1 MDCGSGQLV
10 GSRSPAC
17 NPSERAGRDVVAE
30 VGRGWSGEGSG
41 AEMLRAPQV
50 IFPSA
55 DSPVPR
61 LTCARGRGAAGR
73 VQPAVPLG
81 PGVPGPAGP
90 ALSTS
95 CAAGERAEPG
105 PGGLR
110 RRLRG
115 RRAGHSLGTC
125 CSAAASPGR
134 ARCVTALPRSAC
146 VHVTRLVVRAGVR
159 PRILSTLP
167 PAPMPDSLLRL
178 SPSSA
183 ASSRK
188 PSEKSRACGNLFVD
202 RRPHPLHSLQLAASE
217 QPWPGSSK
225 TPFVV

>member
-1 MDCGSGQLV
+1 MDCGLGQL

-17 NPSERAGRDVVAE
+17 NPSERAGRDVAE
-30 VGRGWSGEGSG
+30 VGSGWSGEGSG
-41 AEMLRAPQV
+41 AEVLGAPQV
-50 IFPSA
+50 SFPSA

-73 VQPAVPLG
+73 VQRAVPLG
-81 PGVPGPAGP
+81 PRVSGPAGP

-95 CAAGERAEPG
+95 CEAGERAEPG

-125 CSAAASPGR
+125 CTTVASPGG
-134 ARCVTALPRSAC
+134 ARCVTALPRTAC

-159 PRILSTLP
+159 PRVLSTLP
-167 PAPMPDSLLRL
+167 PAPMPDSFLRF

-188 PSEKSRACGNLFVD
+188 PEKSRACGNLFVD
-202 RRPHPLHSLQLAASE
+202 TRPHPLHSLQLAAYG
-217 QPWPGSSK
+217 QPWPGSPR